1 MSKIDYLLRW
11 REIDR
16 LIKTNA
22 TGNTSAFAKRLGIE
36 KSQLH
41 EDLRVLKDLDAPIA
55 YSRIRQTYYYKY
67 PTFFSLYFTPI
78 PENDFGHFINFDEQK
93 KKK

>member
-1 MSKIDYLLRW
+1 
-11 REIDR
+11 
-16 LIKTNA
+16 
-22 TGNTSAFAKRLGIE
+22 LGIE

-41 EDLRVLKDLDAPIA
+41 EDLRVLKDLDAPIS

-67 PTFFSLYFTPI
+67 PTSFCLYFAPLQ
-78 PENDFGHFINFDEQK
+78 ENELELAANFDERK